1 MKLTGTCLAPRQ
13 SCKVVE
19 VGVAEL
25 EVDVDVDVELG
36 GVLPVQVPKPGWHP
50 APQYAAVV
58 PLSKAKHPG

>member
-1 MKLTGTCLAPRQ
+1 MKLTGTCLAPKQ

-25 EVDVDVDVELG
+25 EVDVDVELG

-58 PLSKAKHPG
+58 PLCNAKHPG

>member
-19 VGVAEL
+19 VGVTEL
-25 EVDVDVDVELG
+25 EVDVDVEVG
-36 GVLPVQVPKPGWHP
+36 GVLPLQVPKPGWHP

-58 PLSKAKHPG
+58 PLSRSKHSG